1 MNTTEIKKG
10 TTVQIPVSF
19 GYITDNGKAKRHTTG
34 TVEATFIEYQGTEK
48 KYAYIVQGGIIYTVS
63 VGQIVI

>member
-19 GYITDNGKAKRHTTG
+19 GYITDNGKAKRERTG
-34 TVEATFIEYQGTEK
+34 TVEATFIEYQGTK
-48 KYAYIVQGGIIYTVS
+48 KEYAYIVQGGIIYIVS

>member
-1 MNTTEIKKG
+1 MNTTEIKQG
-10 TTVQIPVSF
+10 TTIQIPVSF
-19 GYITDNGKAKRHTTG
+19 GYITEKGKRHTTG

-48 KYAYIVQGGIIYTVS
+48 EYAYIVQGGIIYTVS

>member
-19 GYITDNGKAKRHTTG
+19 GYISDNGKAKRLTTG
-34 TVEATFIEYQGTEK
+34 TVEATFVEYQGTDKE
-48 KYAYIVQGGIIYTVS
+48 YAYIVQGGVIFIVS
-63 VGQIVI
+63 VGQIIA

>member
-1 MNTTEIKKG
+1 MNTTEIKQG

-19 GYITDNGKAKRHTTG
+19 GYITDNGKGKRHTTG
-34 TVEATFIEYQGTEK
+34 TVEATFIEYLGTEK
-48 KYAYIVQGGIIYTVS
+48 EYAYIVQGGIIYTVS